1 MRKNGF
7 FLGMALVFSL
17 SACGPAATPS
27 DGILVERNGQTVVIH
42 DPVEQDQICKTHFC
56 EPNYIVYADFA
67 RRRSPPS
74 LLPKPVPRPTAT
86 PTPSNPGSPVSTP
99 TPTPDGSTGGNTGDG
114 SSSVT
119 TGGNYTASKD
129 YFDYAKAKMN
139 TVAAW
144 TFTQGSGDLIVA
156 DIDSGT
162 NLSHPDLK
170 ANLWTNPNESSAR
183 PGYDRDGNGFA
194 NDVHGY
200 DFYENDGNP
209 EDENGHGTHTAG
221 TIAAAKNDI
230 GVIGVAPNVKIMT
243 LRFIGPNGEGS
254 TYGAIQAIQYAVKMG
269 AKVISASWGGAAY
282 SAYLAQTIQNAQAA
296 GVVFVAAAGNEG
308 QNLRYTPVYPAL
320 YPGVISVAATDA
332 NDQLA
337 SFSNYGVNEVMVA
350 APGVKIQST
359 HLNHGYTALSGT
371 SMATPQVS
379 GAIALALSK
388 NPSMTV
394 EQIRTQLC
402 NTSDTISGLP
412 VKCGRINIGRFLA
425 GT

>member
-7 FLGMALVFSL
+7 FLGMAFVSFL
-17 SACGPAATPS
+17 SACGQATPPS

-56 EPNYIVYADFA
+56 EPNYLVYANFA
-67 RRRSPPS
+67 RRRSPPVFQ
-74 LLPKPVPRPTAT
+74 PAPVPRPTAT
-86 PTPSNPGSPVSTP
+86 PKPSP
-99 TPTPDGSTGGNTGDG
+99 TPSTGGSTPGDG
-114 SSSVT
+114 APSGGT
-119 TGGNYTASKD
+119 TGGGTGNSGGATYTGSKD
-129 YFDYAKAKMN
+129 FFDYAKTKMN

-170 ANLWTNPNESSAR
+170 ANLWTNPNESTSN
-183 PGYDRDGNGFA
+183 PGVDRDGNGYA

-200 DFYENDGNP
+200 DFYANDGNP

-230 GVIGVAPNVKIMT
+230 GGIGVAPNVKIMT
-243 LRFIGPNGEGS
+243 LRFLGPNGEGS
-254 TYGAIQAIQYAVKMG
+254 TYGAIQAVQYAVKMG
-269 AKVISASWGGAAY
+269 AKVISASWGGGGY
-282 SAYLAQTIQNAQAA
+282 SAYLAQAIQNAQAA

-308 QNLRYTPVYPAL
+308 QNLRYTAVYPAM

-332 NDQLA
+332 NDQQA
-337 SFSNYGVNEVMVA
+337 SFSNFGVNEVMVA
-350 APGVKIQST
+350 APGVKIRST
-359 HLNHGYTALSGT
+359 YLNQGYTELSGT

-388 NPSMTV
+388 NPAMTV
-394 EQIRTQLC
+394 DQIRTQLC
-402 NTSDTISGLP
+402 TTADAVSGLQ
-412 VKCGRINIGRFLA
+412 VKCGRINIGRFVA
-425 GT
+425 GI

>member
-7 FLGMALVFSL
+7 FLGMAMVFSL

-27 DGILVERNGQTVVIH
+27 DGVLVERDGQTVVIR

-56 EPNYIVYADFA
+56 EPNYIVHADFA
-67 RRRSPPS
+67 RRRSV
-74 LLPKPVPRPTAT
+74 PVFFP
-86 PTPSNPGSPVSTP
+86 TP
-99 TPTPDGSTGGNTGDG
+99 TPTPMPTPRPSPRPSPAPEGDA
-114 SSSVT
+114 S
-119 TGGNYTASKD
+119 YTASKD
-129 YFDYAKAKMN
+129 YFDAAKSKMN
-139 TVAAW
+139 TLEAW
-144 TFTQGSGDLIVA
+144 MLTQGSDDIIVA

-170 ANLWTNPNESSAR
+170 ANLWTNPNESAAY
-183 PGYDRDGNGFA
+183 PGYDRDGNGYT

-200 DFYENDGNP
+200 DFYDNDGNP

-230 GVIGVAPNVKIMT
+230 GVIGVAPHVKIMT

-269 AKVISASWGGAAY
+269 ARVISASWGGSAY
-282 SAYLAQTIQNAQAA
+282 SAFLAQTIQNAQAA

-308 QNLRYTPVYPAL
+308 QNLRYSAVYPANI
-320 YPGVISVAATDA
+320 PGVISVAATDA

-337 SFSNYGVNEVMVA
+337 PFSNYGANEVMVA
-350 APGVKIQST
+350 APGVKIYST
-359 HLNHGYTALSGT
+359 YLNQGYTALSGT

-379 GAIALALSK
+379 GAIALALSV
-388 NPSMTV
+388 NPRLSP
-394 EQIRTQLC
+394 EQIRTSLC
-402 NTSDTISGLP
+402 NTADPFPGNA
-412 VKCGRINIGRFLA
+412 VQCGRINIGRFVSA
-425 GT
+425 Q